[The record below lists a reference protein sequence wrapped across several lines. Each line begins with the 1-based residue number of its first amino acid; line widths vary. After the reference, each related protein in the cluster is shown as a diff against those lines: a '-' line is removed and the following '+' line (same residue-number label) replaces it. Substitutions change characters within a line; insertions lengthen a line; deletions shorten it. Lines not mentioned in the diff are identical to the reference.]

1 MTVSEQEVGVKGSLD
16 SKFWSDEPPE
26 RSSKRKLKILERE
39 GSIAHL
45 FPSLVGSLLGISQY
59 PNPEDATPL
68 YGDTPDLSGFPVNS
82 PTADLN
88 LPITAGRSSIGS
100 DSAHLI
106 MMRSPAARIAS
117 GNYPLPYSSMDI
129 QNSPSPIDVLQK
141 LHLKQEVGDFL
152 LDTAGQE
159 DWGGEGADALSQET
173 AERAN
178 QQKLHLKQEV
188 QELLD
193 TAGQEDWDGEGADA
207 LAPETVER
215 AKALVDDFPQ
225 FVSRISDPDVSA
237 SPRGEIDFDWTL
249 ARNVMLTISVCP
261 SGEIA
266 FASTDNGT
274 RLSGKGLWARDSL
287 RNSVLACLRELC
299 HESAAATYT

>member
-1 MTVSEQEVGVKGSLD
+1 MLEQDVYGEGLSDSASRAYGSEEIFTGTISKKWEEIRETPTLSPVRFQDYNLPAMATLIVADLLNKFDLKQKG
-16 SKFWSDEPPE
+16 
-26 RSSKRKLKILERE
+26 R
-39 GSIAHL
+39 G
-45 FPSLVGSLLGISQY
+45 LLGI
-59 PNPEDATPL
+59 
-68 YGDTPDLSGFPVNS
+68 
-82 PTADLN
+82 
-88 LPITAGRSSIGS
+88 
-100 DSAHLI
+100 
-106 MMRSPAARIAS
+106 
-117 GNYPLPYSSMDI
+117 
-129 QNSPSPIDVLQK
+129 
-141 LHLKQEVGDFL
+141 
-152 LDTAGQE
+152 AGQE
-159 DWGGEGADALSQET
+159 GWSGEGADALSQET